1 MLRFLFMSCISLEYK
16 FSGTFF
22 LGQLRKRSTPIYSS
36 LWDDQKPCPCIA
48 CLNYLIDEVSVLG
61 WACNSRTFSKISIS
75 TYTPFST
82 DSPPAKRQN
91 ISQKGSDR
99 KLTPKDLQNF
109 LPSFLPPSP
118 FFVLSV
124 FASFTQMFV
133 RSSRVHFLCC
143 GLAVVKKVT
152 FFYEI
157 RGKENYFCQI
167 IILHT

>member
-36 LWDDQKPCPCIA
+36 LWGDQKPRTRIA
-48 CLNYLIDEVSVLG
+48 CLNYLIDESISSRMS
-61 WACNSRTFSKISIS
+61 NSWTFSKISIS

-82 DSPPAKRQN
+82 DSPPAKRQK

-109 LPSFLPPSP
+109 LPSFLPSP
-118 FFVLSV
+118 FFLLSV

-143 GLAVVKKVT
+143 GLAVVKSH
-152 FFYEI
+152 FFYETQ
-157 RGKENYFCQI
+157 RKEKYFCQI
-167 IILHT
+167 IILYT